1 MADIWDFF
9 ASCAKLQIVFFF
21 VFLLFFVLPETLPKK
36 AREKKK
42 KKKKKNDLELRARG
56 EKSKIFVGISSKI
69 PKKKNPIKDHQK
81 IIIHKNKKKCQIQ
94 KIKKNPN
101 NRKSKNLY

>member
-21 VFLLFFVLPETLPKK
+21 FFFFFLLPETLPKK
-36 AREKKK
+36 
-42 KKKKKNDLELRARG
+42 KNTIWSFAQEAKNPKYLLEFRVRYQ
-56 EKSKIFVGISSKI
+56 
-69 PKKKNPIKDHQK
+69 KKKNPIKAHQK
-81 IIIHKNKKKCQIQ
+81 IIIHKNKRNVRYQ
-94 KIKKNPN
+94 KLKKNPN